1 MTHQKIRIPKE
12 IANETLRALGNL
24 EDGVEFVDL
33 TQDDIEAKKNFS
45 QMLKRCDDIIK
56 KINDFNSICEDFKL
70 ETEKFNSYK
79 EYDNLYKID
88 LNDKKKLGSTYFDY
102 LENEILEK
110 DRELTELVDNHSTI
124 REDLVTLIEKKYV
137 LKKTSELITS
147 NNQIINMSI
156 QNNNNIEDDIISTT
170 SSHSSE
176 LINPI
181 NVVDN
186 LSFISGVIKLSDELK
201 MKRMI
206 FRVSRGRAIAS
217 FYNLVINNDEYLYTS
232 SIRNRG
238 FSFADKKKKKKL
250 NNYDDNEKSS
260 FINESDML
268 NNQKKVIFNILF
280 QGGVENVLLGKIL
293 KICEMFQASRYNVP
307 KREEIQNEIS
317 KIEDDIKE
325 KKNLL
330 VQTEKSINDLITK
343 NNIINNRFIKYS
355 LYKLYFLQ
363 EKMIYLTLNKCIVRE
378 NFIDGEFWIPERS
391 LSNLLNN
398 INSVSQGKDDKLRAN
413 VEEII
418 FEKNI
423 NINPP
428 TYIPTNEFLYA
439 FQEIVNIYG
448 IPRYREIN
456 PGFFNVITFPFLFG
470 VMFGDIGHSLI
481 IFFAALYFCI
491 NSKTLENNTL
501 IKNLLPFRYF
511 LLLMGFFGTFCG
523 FMYNDFLSVPINFPT
538 CFTNK
543 VNQTLQLTNKEN
555 ETKINFYELNKTSN
569 CNYKFGLDPIWV
581 TATNELTVINSL
593 KMKLSVIF
601 GVMQM
606 LLGIILKGLN
616 NILECDMIEFFFVF
630 IPEFILMLILFG
642 YMDLL
647 IILKWNNN
655 YMNDTGNAPD
665 IKSIMMEIFL
675 KPMGNYTRKPIWGDE
690 KKMAKFHS
698 LILIVSII
706 CLIIMI
712 LPTVLLKNIREK
724 KKNQNQKNSNKL
736 DKLLINE
743 HDFHEELIDNKK
755 NENSEKNFSDI
766 LVAVLIETIEFA
778 LGTVSNTASYLRL
791 WALSL
796 AHSQLS
802 DVFFNGTIGLFQTN
816 YFIINAFLLSTFGIV
831 SFVCVTFIVLL
842 FMDAMESFLHTL
854 RLHWVEFQNK
864 FFHADGHM
872 FMPFCFKNNLPL
884 NDDNM

>member
-12 IANETLRALGNL
+12 NANETMRTLGNL

-170 SSHSSE
+170 SSPSSE

-391 LSNLLNN
+391 LNNLINN
-398 INSVSQGKDDKLRAN
+398 LNSVSQGKDDKLRAN
-413 VEEII
+413 IEEIQ
-418 FEKNI
+418 FEKNE

-481 IFFAALYFCI
+481 LFCAAIYFCI
-491 NSKTLENNTL
+491 NSKTLE
-501 IKNLLPFRYF
+501 KNVIFKNILPFRYF
-511 LLLMGFFGTFCG
+511 LLLMGLFGTFCG

-538 CFTNK
+538 CFKVK
-543 VNQTLQLTNKEN
+543 VNQTATNDGDTIKE
-555 ETKINFYELNKTSN
+555 KFYELNKTNN

-593 KMKLSVIF
+593 KMKLSVIL

-616 NILECDMIEFFFVF
+616 NLLECDMIEFFLVF
-630 IPEFILMLILFG
+630 IPELVLMSILFG
-642 YMDLL
+642 YMDFL

-675 KPMGNYTRKPIWGDE
+675 KPMGKYTRKPIWGNE
-690 KKMAKFHS
+690 TKMAYFHS
-698 LILIVSII
+698 LILIISVI
-706 CLIIMI
+706 CIIIMI
-712 LPTVLLKNIREK
+712 IPTVILKDCRTK
-724 KKNQNQKNSNKL
+724 LKYQKQKNKI

-743 HDFHEELIDNKK
+743 EDFHEELIENKNK
-755 NENSEKNFSDI
+755 NEKPQQSFSDI
-766 LVAVLIETIEFA
+766 LVGVLIETIEFA

-802 DVFFNGTIGLFQTN
+802 NVFFNGTIGLFKSN
-816 YFIINAFLLSTFGIV
+816 YFFINGILLSTFGIV
-831 SFVCVTFIVLL
+831 AFVIVTSIVLL

-884 NDDNM
+884 NDENV

>member
-12 IANETLRALGNL
+12 NANETMRVLGNL
-24 EDGVEFVDL
+24 EDGVEFIDL

-70 ETEKFNSYK
+70 ETEKFNSYN
-79 EYDNLYKID
+79 EYDELYKID
-88 LNDKKKLGSTYFDY
+88 LNDKKLLGSTYFDY

-137 LKKTSELITS
+137 LKKTSELISS
-147 NNQIINMSI
+147 NNQMINMSF
-156 QNNNNIEDDIISTT
+156 NNNSFQNIEDEIIST
-170 SSHSSE
+170 SSPSDE
-176 LINPI
+176 QINPI

-186 LSFISGVIKLSDELK
+186 LSFIAGVVKLSDELK

-206 FRVSRGRAIAS
+206 FRVSRGSAIAS

-232 SIRNRG
+232 SIKNRG
-238 FSFADKKKKKKL
+238 FSFANKKKKKESNL
-250 NNYDDNEKSS
+250 DNEQSS

-330 VQTEKSINDLITK
+330 VQTEKSINDLITR
-343 NNIINNRFIKYS
+343 NNRINNRLIKYS
-355 LYKLYFLQ
+355 LYKLFFLQ
-363 EKMIYLTLNKCIVRE
+363 EKMIYTTLNKCIVRE

-391 LSNLLNN
+391 LNNLINN
-398 INSVSQGKDDKLRAN
+398 LNSVSQGKDDKLRAN
-413 VEEII
+413 IEEIQ
-418 FEKNI
+418 FEKNE

-470 VMFGDIGHSLI
+470 VMFGDIGHSLM
-481 IFFAALYFCI
+481 IFGAALYLCL
-491 NSKTLENNTL
+491 NSKTLEKNT
-501 IKNLLPFRYF
+501 IFKTILPFRYF

-523 FMYNDFLSVPINFPT
+523 FMYNDFLSIPINFPT
-538 CFTNK
+538 CFTNRIDLNPGQK
-543 VNQTLQLTNKEN
+543 AEN
-555 ETKINFYELNKTSN
+555 ITYYELNKTEN
-569 CNYKFGLDPIWV
+569 CNYKFGLDPIWL
-581 TATNELTVINSL
+581 TATNELAVINSL
-593 KMKLSVIF
+593 KMKLSVIL

-606 LLGIILKGLN
+606 LLGIVLKGIN

-630 IPEFILMLILFG
+630 IPEFVLMLILFG

-647 IILKWNNN
+647 IILKWNQN

-665 IKSIMMEIFL
+665 IKTIMMEIFL
-675 KPMGNYTRKPIWGDE
+675 KPMGKYTRKPIWGNE
-690 KKMAKFHS
+690 TKMAYFHS
-698 LILIVSII
+698 LILIISVI
-706 CLIIMI
+706 CIIIMI
-712 LPTVLLKNIREK
+712 IPTVILKDCRTK
-724 KKNQNQKNSNKL
+724 LKYQKQKNKI

-743 HDFHEELIDNKK
+743 EDFHEELIENKNK
-755 NENSEKNFSDI
+755 NEKPQQSFSDI
-766 LVAVLIETIEFA
+766 LVGVLIETIEFA

-802 DVFFNGTIGLFQTN
+802 NVFFNGTIGLFKSN
-816 YFIINAFLLSTFGIV
+816 YFFINGILLSTFGIV
-831 SFVCVTFIVLL
+831 AFVIVTSIVLL

-864 FFHADGHM
+864 FFHADGYM

-884 NDDNM
+884 NDENV

>member
-12 IANETLRALGNL
+12 NANETMRTLGNL

-56 KINDFNSICEDFKL
+56 KINNFNTICEDFQL

-79 EYDNLYKID
+79 EYDDLYKID
-88 LNDKKKLGSTYFDY
+88 LNNKKQLGSTYFDY

-137 LKKTSELITS
+137 LKKTSELISS
-147 NNQIINMSI
+147 NNQMINMSF
-156 QNNNNIEDDIISTT
+156 NNNSFQNIEDEIIST
-170 SSHSSE
+170 SSPSE
-176 LINPI
+176 DQINPI

-186 LSFISGVIKLSDELK
+186 LSFIAGVVKLSDELK

-232 SIRNRG
+232 SIKNRG
-238 FSFADKKKKKKL
+238 FSFANKKKKKKGL
-250 NNYDDNEKSS
+250 IDNNEKSS
-260 FINESDML
+260 FINESDIL

-330 VQTEKSINDLITK
+330 VQTEKSINDLITR
-343 NNIINNRFIKYS
+343 NNRINNRLIKYS
-355 LYKLYFLQ
+355 LYKLFFLQ
-363 EKMIYLTLNKCIVRE
+363 EKMIYTTLNKCIVRE
-378 NFIDGEFWIPERS
+378 NFIDGEFWIPENS
-391 LSNLLNN
+391 LQKLKNNL
-398 INSVSQGKDDKLRAN
+398 NSVSQGKDDKLRAN
-413 VEEII
+413 IEQILI
-418 FEKNI
+418 EKSDK
-423 NINPP
+423 NPP

-470 VMFGDIGHSLI
+470 VMFGDIGHSLM
-481 IFFAALYFCI
+481 IFGAALYLCL
-491 NSKTLENNTL
+491 NSKTLEKNT
-501 IKNLLPFRYF
+501 IFKTILPFRYF

-523 FMYNDFLSVPINFPT
+523 FMYNDFLSIPINFPT
-538 CFTNK
+538 CFTNRIDLNPGQK
-543 VNQTLQLTNKEN
+543 AEN
-555 ETKINFYELNKTSN
+555 ITYYELNKTEN
-569 CNYKFGLDPIWV
+569 CNYKFGLDPIWL
-581 TATNELTVINSL
+581 TATNELAVINSL
-593 KMKLSVIF
+593 KMKLSVIL

-606 LLGIILKGLN
+606 LLGIVLKGIN

-630 IPEFILMLILFG
+630 IPEFVLMLILFG

-647 IILKWNNN
+647 IILKWNQN

-665 IKSIMMEIFL
+665 IKTIMMEIFL
-675 KPMGNYTRKPIWGDE
+675 KPMGNYTKKPIWGDE

-698 LILIVSII
+698 LILILSVI
-706 CLIIMI
+706 CIIIMI
-712 LPTVLLKNIREK
+712 IPTVILKDCRTK
-724 KKNQNQKNSNKL
+724 LKYQKQKNNTL
-736 DKLLINE
+736 DKLLMNE
-743 HDFHEELIDNKK
+743 DDFHEELIDNINK
-755 NENSEKNFSDI
+755 NEKPQPSFSDI
-766 LVAVLIETIEFA
+766 LVGVLIETIEFV

-802 DVFFNGTIGLFQTN
+802 SVFFNGTIGLFN
-816 YFIINAFLLSTFGIV
+816 FGIPILDGILLSLNGIT
-831 SFVCVTFIVLL
+831 SFVIVTFIVLL

-884 NDDNM
+884 NDENV